1 MSDFPVVARTAD
13 FEGRG
18 GIHTAEGGGG
28 GRPVPEP
35 QGVPC
40 EVRAVPKPFPD
51 GFQEDKLRDG
61 GQNIGS
67 PVDMLVDKVARM
79 QKDLAML
86 REENLVLRT
95 PAASQVIQADG
106 GRRSRRRMCRGLT
119 ELLVG
124 NNIIRCLRRLY
135 GGTAETMIQQ
145 HYNCSRT

>member
-35 QGVPC
+35 QGVPR

-51 GFQEDKLRDG
+51 GFQEDRLRDG

-67 PVDMLVDKVARM
+67 PVDMLVETVARM

-86 REENLVLRT
+86 REE
-95 PAASQVIQADG
+95 I
-106 GRRSRRRMCRGLT
+106 
-119 ELLVG
+119 
-124 NNIIRCLRRLY
+124 
-135 GGTAETMIQQ
+135 
-145 HYNCSRT
+145 